1 MEPEAARGA
10 TRSTGQGTATAAA
23 QSLERRL
30 AELREQVEAALR
42 HWLLPAGEEIVPQLQ
57 AACEYAV
64 LGGGKRLRPVVTL
77 LVAHAC
83 GGRVEAALAAGAA
96 LELVH
101 CYSLVHDDLPA
112 MDDDDFR
119 RGRPTCHKVYGD
131 AIAILAGDALL
142 TRAFEVVALGC
153 DRAIVPEAVR
163 ELAHAAGVAG
173 MVNGQAGDL
182 LGEGQQPTEERV
194 RWIHLRKTAAMF
206 RAAATL
212 GARCAGAAPELVA
225 AAGRFGETLGLAF
238 QVVDDLL
245 GKSGDPSRTG
255 KPVGKDDERGK
266 LTYPAALGEA
276 AARRRA
282 AELTARARQEAEAF
296 PQPAELAQLALGLQ
310 ERLA

>member
-1 MEPEAARGA
+1 MEPEAAAG
-10 TRSTGQGTATAAA
+10 SAAA
-23 QSLERRL
+23 RDLERRL
-30 AELREQVEAALR
+30 AALREQVEAALR
-42 HWLLPAGEEIVPQLQ
+42 GWLLPSGEELVPALKE
-57 AACEYAV
+57 ACEYAV

-77 LVAHAC
+77 LVAEAC
-83 GGRVEAALAAGAA
+83 GGRSEQALAAAAA

-112 MDDDDFR
+112 MDDDDLR

-142 TRAFEVVALGC
+142 TRAFEVLALGC
-153 DRAIVPEAVR
+153 EAAIVPAAVR

-182 LGEGQQPTEERV
+182 LGEGQQPSEERV

-212 GARCAGAAPELVA
+212 GARCAGAPGELVT

-245 GKSGDPSRTG
+245 GKSGDPGRTG

-266 LTYPAALGEA
+266 LTYPAAVGEA
-276 AARRRA
+276 TARLRA
-282 AELTARARQEAEAF
+282 AELTARARREAAAF
-296 PQPAELAQLALGLQ
+296 PRSADLAQLALGLQ

>member
-1 MEPEAARGA
+1 MEP
-10 TRSTGQGTATAAA
+10 AAA
-23 QSLERRL
+23 GTTSAATQALERRVV
-30 AELREQVEAALR
+30 ALREQIEMALR
-42 HWLLPAGEEIVPQLQ
+42 QWLLPADEELVPQLK

-77 LVAHAC
+77 LVAEAC
-83 GGRVEAALAAGAA
+83 GGRAEAALAAGAA
-96 LELVH
+96 LELIH

-142 TRAFEVVALGC
+142 TRAFEVLALGT
-153 DRAIVPEAVR
+153 DPAIVADAVR
-163 ELAHAAGVAG
+163 ELAAAAGVAG

-182 LGEGQQPTEERV
+182 LGEGQLPTEERV

-212 GARCAGAAPELVA
+212 GARCAGAGPDLVA
-225 AAGRFGETLGLAF
+225 AAARYGESLGLAF

-245 GKSGDPSRTG
+245 GKCGDPKRTG
-255 KPVGKDDERGK
+255 KPVGKDDARGK
-266 LTYPAALGEA
+266 LTYPAAVGEA
-276 AARRRA
+276 TARARA
-282 AELTARARQEAEAF
+282 AELTARARQESRAF
-296 PQPAELAQLALGLQ
+296 PRPAELAQLAQGLQ